1 MHHPVFNASVPVPSQ
16 SEKHLNQPVSLQSAL
31 LLHERI
37 VEPWKPVTSVI
48 LRIAMPDGQEEETE
62 ELMHSVTSAIVVGRV
77 MTRQNEKSRRYFF
90 MHIIFLSQSTV
101 NFEDKGELFS
111 PCILTFDGYQQIT
124 IIKLTSF
131 LYVGLLLNRMLKTLY
146 QFVDTGA
153 ALGIVM
159 RSTRFLTLSAPTA
172 VVSAVTLNATPLVT
186 L

>member
-1 MHHPVFNASVPVPSQ
+1 MHQPVLDASGPVPSQ
-16 SEKHLNQPVSLQSAL
+16 SEKHLNQPVFMQSAL
-31 LLHERI
+31 LLHERT
-37 VEPWKPVTSVI
+37 VEPWKPVTSVM
-48 LRIAMPDGQEEETE
+48 LRIATPDGHEVDD